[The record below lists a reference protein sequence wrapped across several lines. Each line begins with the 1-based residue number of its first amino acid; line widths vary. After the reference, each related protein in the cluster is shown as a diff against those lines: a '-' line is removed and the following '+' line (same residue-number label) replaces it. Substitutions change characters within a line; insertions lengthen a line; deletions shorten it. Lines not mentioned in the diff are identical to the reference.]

1 MWAFVVF
8 QLGHVAAEDFFS
20 IPQERNDPQQKA
32 IESIASYVAKCTFF
46 FVLQPVVESP
56 ESGEVFGPST
66 WASRGWCRLEKTI
79 RELQPKHSYVVI
91 KSDDHLEAMTQAAM
105 SRTIGG
111 PPGEGHFT
119 FERDRKK
126 LAAVLAAYMSDLI
139 FAYLERGDI
148 LAYRAYLNLQPVF
161 LGGFS
166 LQSEGMAPM
175 FCPIPGFESDA
186 DGAKPALKMSTTSAE
201 FLHHNGF
208 KKVNEHDKC
217 GWSPLLY
224 AVLRG
229 DPLIVRSLLE
239 DRADPNGQTR
249 KPNPILGVPSGLST
263 SLVCTYFRGDKE
275 CLQELISARADL
287 EAGWIPPM
295 CGSALGNHPD
305 CIRLL
310 CEAGDTPHRASF
322 VNITV
327 IMNAAYT
334 NALEAAKELLAQS
347 DGTISLS
354 RALGFA
360 LYYRGD
366 AEMVQLLLDAKADMN
381 EKMTMPLS
389 TPYGLGWTILGIQ
402 RRFGAGRRGAH
413 VGYHAFGST
422 PLMFAILTG
431 QHEGAAVLL
440 AAKAKVD
447 VQKFERVDCLRLG
460 QRAWGPTILDRCY
473 RRRSDDLQQD
483 CNISLD
489 QQISCLPYFLSA
501 IDPDGPGANW
511 V

>member
-8 QLGHVAAEDFFS
+8 QLWHVAAEDFFS
-20 IPQERNDPQQKA
+20 IPQERQDPQQKG

-56 ESGEVFGPST
+56 ESGEVLGPST

-79 RELQPKHSYVVI
+79 RELQPKNSYIVI
-91 KSDDHLEAMTQAAM
+91 KSEDHLEAMTQAAM

-111 PPGEGHFT
+111 PPGEGYFAV
-119 FERDRKK
+119 ESDRKK
-126 LAAVLAAYMSDLI
+126 LATVLTAYMSDLI
-139 FAYLERGDI
+139 LAYLEKGDI

-161 LGGFS
+161 LRGFS
-166 LQSEGMAPM
+166 LQSEGMATM
-175 FCPIPGFESDA
+175 FRPIPGFESDA
-186 DGAKPALKMSTTSAE
+186 LGAKPAMSTTSAE
-201 FLHHNGF
+201 FLHQNGF
-208 KKVNEHDKC
+208 KKVKEHDKC

-224 AVLRG
+224 AVVRG

-263 SLVCTYFRGDKE
+263 SLVCTYFSGHKG
-275 CLQELISARADL
+275 CLQALMSARADL
-287 EAGWIPPM
+287 GAGWIPPI

-322 VNITV
+322 VNVTTV
-327 IMNAAYT
+327 MNAAYT
-334 NALEAAKELLAQS
+334 NAIEAAKELLAQS
-347 DGTISLS
+347 DGSISLS

-360 LYYRGD
+360 VYYRGD

-402 RRFGAGRRGAH
+402 HRFGAGRRAVH

-422 PLMFAILTG
+422 PLMLAILTG

-440 AAKAKVD
+440 AAKARVD
-447 VQKFERVDCLRLG
+447 VQNSRGWTALDLAKEHGAPQFLIDALEGDL
-460 QRAWGPTILDRCY
+460 TICCR
-473 RRRSDDLQQD
+473 
-483 CNISLD
+483 IAT
-489 QQISCLPYFLSA
+489 SA
-501 IDPDGPGANW
+501 LTNRYPVCKAF
-511 V
+511 